1 MLTQEDLQALQ
12 TMMETTIDKKL
23 EPINGRLDAIDV
35 RLDTI
40 NGRLDAIDVRLDT
53 IDGRLDT
60 IENDMAEVKKSLAEV
75 REATNYLLEL
85 VDGKEKAIRKLI

>member
-23 EPINGRLDAIDV
+23 EPINGRLDA
-35 RLDTI
+35 
-40 NGRLDAIDVRLDT
+40 

-85 VDGKEKAIRKLI
+85 VDGKETAIRKLI

>member
-23 EPINGRLDAIDV
+23 EPINGRLD
-35 RLDTI
+35 
-40 NGRLDAIDVRLDT
+40 T

-60 IENDMAEVKKSLAEV
+60 IENDMAEVKNPLPKS
-75 REATNYLLEL
+75 
-85 VDGKEKAIRKLI
+85 EKRQITCWNW